1 MRAGLAVAAALI
13 ALAGP
18 SAASARTIDA
28 NGNALSGG
36 LSFGPPFTQVA
47 VGDEV
52 SWTNTDFLAPHT
64 ATEQHG
70 LWDLAGDFGPP
81 VSPGGFPPG
90 ATVSRAFEAGTHNYL
105 CTVHGSVMSGRVAVP
120 VTLRRQGKRLI
131 GIWAPAPPAAGSV
144 FDVEVRTKRGWRSA
158 FEGTRR
164 AQGRLSRRPG
174 PISVRARLRSAEQ
187 PSRATGWSP
196 VARLKR

>member
-1 MRAGLAVAAALI
+1 MRAALAAAAALI
-13 ALAGP
+13 ALAAP
-18 SAASARTIDA
+18 SGAAARTVDA
-28 NGNALSGG
+28 AGNALTGG
-36 LSFGPPFTQVA
+36 LLFAPPFTQVA

-120 VTLRRQGKRLI
+120 VTLRRQGKGVT
-131 GIWAPAPPAAGSV
+131 GIWAPASPAPGSV
-144 FDVEVRTKRGWRSA
+144 FDVEVRTKKGWRPA

-164 AQGRLSRRPG
+164 VQGRLSRRPG
-174 PISVRARLRSAEQ
+174 SISVRARLRSAEE

-196 VARLKR
+196 IARVKR